1 MGLQDIPEGE
11 AMTDK
16 TNTVK
21 VSTEEPAICPY
32 CKSALKRHEYRLKGV
47 LLHWI
52 YVCPKGCIG

>member
-1 MGLQDIPEGE
+1 
-11 AMTDK
+11 MTDK

-21 VSTEEPAICPY
+21 VSTEEPAICPH

-47 LLHWI
+47 MLHWI